1 MCDKH
6 HAHQHPPPPPLKRT
20 RVVPALAL
28 ALLVA
33 LFLVLDRP
41 RLFPGTR
48 APFAS
53 YRTHNSA
60 MSSVPRPQGKVSVG
74 YFVNWGI
81 YARGFKP
88 ENIPVDDL
96 THLLYSFAEVKED
109 GEVKLTDAWSDEQIH
124 YGNDSWNDPGGPNLY
139 GNLKQLYLLKQ
150 RNRHLKVLLSIGG
163 WTYSEHGRFARP
175 ISTSAGRAR
184 FVDTAVKLV
193 EDYGL
198 DGLDVDFEYPQND
211 QEAQDYVALLKGL
224 REGLE
229 ALQHKLGMTTPHGFE
244 LTIAAPCGPSNFEK
258 LRVRAMD
265 QYLSFWNLMAYD
277 YAGSWDSKANH
288 QANIFGATPD
298 ALSTDRAIRF
308 FTDPTKGGVRPEK
321 LVLGIPLYGR
331 SFLNTDG
338 PGMSFSGVGPGSW
351 EAGSYDYKAL
361 PLPGANESFDPSLVA
376 AACFNPAKREWVSY
390 DTPASAAAKAEFLT
404 VNGLGGAMYWE
415 LSGDRPAS
423 SGASLVHIVRERMER
438 AQGGMDRRENWLSYP
453 GSKWENLRGG
463 MRE

>member
-1 MCDKH
+1 MRDKH
-6 HAHQHPPPPPLKRT
+6 HTYQHPPQPPRKRT
-20 RVVPALAL
+20 RILPALAL
-28 ALLVA
+28 ALVVA
-33 LFLVLDRP
+33 LFLVGRP
-41 RLFPGTR
+41 RLFR
-48 APFAS
+48 APRGPFAPH
-53 YRTHNSA
+53 RTHSLT
-60 MSSVPRPQGKVSVG
+60 MSTVPRPRGKVSVG

-81 YARGFKP
+81 YARAFKP
-88 ENIPVDDL
+88 EHIPVDDL
-96 THLLYSFAEVKED
+96 THVLYSFAEVKED

-175 ISTSAGRAR
+175 ISTPTGRAR
-184 FVDTAVKLV
+184 FVETAVKLV

-198 DGLDVDFEYPQND
+198 DGLDIDFEYPQND

-224 REGLE
+224 REGLD
-229 ALQHKLGMTTPHGFE
+229 ALQHKLGVTSPHGFE
-244 LTIAAPCGPSNFEK
+244 LTIAAPCGPSNFAK
-258 LRVRAMD
+258 LRVREMD

-277 YAGSWDSKANH
+277 YAGSWDSAANH
-288 QANIFGATPD
+288 HANIFGAAPD

-308 FTDPTKGGVRPEK
+308 FTDPSKGGVRPEK

-338 PGMSFSGVGPGSW
+338 PGTPFNGVGPGSW

-361 PLPGANESFDPSLVA
+361 PLPGANESFDPALVT
-376 AACFNPAKREWVSY
+376 AACYDPSKREWVSY
-390 DTPASAAAKAEFLT
+390 DSPASAAAKAEFVA

-415 LSGDRPAS
+415 LSGDRPAAT
-423 SGASLVHIVRERMER
+423 GGSLVRLVRERMER
-438 AQGGMDRRENWLSYP
+438 AEGGMDRRENWLSYP
-453 GSKWENLRGG
+453 TSRWENLRGG
-463 MRE
+463 MKE